1 MLLNSSTSISLYSLY
16 AIIIIPS
23 PTATSAAAI
32 AIENRANTCP
42 WALDRFLE
50 KAIKFRFAALAII
63 SREKSMRTALRLTTR
78 P

>member
-1 MLLNSSTSISLYSLY
+1 MM
-16 AIIIIPS
+16 IIPS

-32 AIENRANTCP
+32 AIEKSANTWP
-42 WALDRFLE
+42 WAFGKFLE

-63 SREKSMRTALRLTTR
+63 SIEKSILIALRLTTR